1 MRIILILMCGLL
13 LQNCSSKNA
22 RIKSPNDLKSFVNEF
37 CTSPKNTST
46 DKVIKVCASEFS
58 KDLNIAENKSL
69 LNAKL
74 KLADIVNHSLVSNEV
89 ITHKEGK
96 GIVKTYDLNATS
108 TLDEVS
114 ISNYLCMTN
123 LHCISICIVNCHN
136 SFLYC
141 YPIAIED

>member
-1 MRIILILMCGLL
+1 MRIVLILMFGLL
-13 LQNCSSKNA
+13 LTNCSNQNKKV
-22 RIKSPNDLKSFVNEF
+22 IKSPDDLQSFVNVF
-37 CTSPKNTST
+37 CEKHKST

-58 KDLNIAENKSL
+58 KDLNIATNKSL

-74 KLADIVNHSLVSNEV
+74 KLADIVSHSLVSNEV

-114 ISNYLCMTN
+114 ISNYRVVHKKILKENGGWRVMH
-123 LHCISICIVNCHN
+123 LISLKI
-136 SFLYC
+136 S
-141 YPIAIED
+141 

>member
-1 MRIILILMCGLL
+1 MKIILILMCGLL

-22 RIKSPNDLKSFVNEF
+22 RIKSPNDLKSFVNDF

-96 GIVKTYDLNATS
+96 GIKKTYDLNATS
-108 TLDEVS
+108 TLNEVS
-114 ISNYLCMTN
+114 ISNYRVVHKKIIHENGGWRVMT
-123 LHCISICIVNCHN
+123 LLSLKV
-136 SFLYC
+136 S
-141 YPIAIED
+141 

>member
-22 RIKSPNDLKSFVNEF
+22 KIKSPNDLRSFVNDF
-37 CTSPKNTST
+37 CTSPKNIST
-46 DKVIKVCASEFS
+46 EKVIKVCASEFS

-114 ISNYLCMTN
+114 ISNYRVVHKKIIQENGGWRVMT
-123 LHCISICIVNCHN
+123 LLSLKV
-136 SFLYC
+136 S
-141 YPIAIED
+141 

>member
-22 RIKSPNDLKSFVNEF
+22 RIKSPNDLKSFVNDF

-46 DKVIKVCASEFS
+46 DKVVKVCASEFS

-114 ISNYLCMTN
+114 ISNYRVVHKKILKENGGWRVMH
-123 LHCISICIVNCHN
+123 LISLKI
-136 SFLYC
+136 S
-141 YPIAIED
+141 

>member
-108 TLDEVS
+108 TLNEVS
-114 ISNYLCMTN
+114 IVFMKADKGDAKSKVQMEKLLSNKKQL
-123 LHCISICIVNCHN
+123 ISKI
-136 SFLYC
+136 SK
-141 YPIAIED
+141 

>member
-1 MRIILILMCGLL
+1 MLGIL
-13 LQNCSSKNA
+13 LQNCSSKNVKI
-22 RIKSPNDLKSFVNEF
+22 IKSPDDLQTFVNVF
-37 CTSPKNTST
+37 CEKHKST

-58 KDLNIAENKSL
+58 KDLNIATNKSL

-74 KLADIVNHSLVSNEV
+74 KLADIVSHSLVSNEV

-114 ISNYLCMTN
+114 ISNYRVVHKKIIKENNGWRVMHL
-123 LHCISICIVNCHN
+123 LSLKIS
-136 SFLYC
+136 
-141 YPIAIED
+141 

>member
-1 MRIILILMCGLL
+1 M
-13 LQNCSSKNA
+13 
-22 RIKSPNDLKSFVNEF
+22 NEF

-114 ISNYLCMTN
+114 ISNYRVVHKKIIQENGGWRVMT
-123 LHCISICIVNCHN
+123 LLSLKV
-136 SFLYC
+136 S
-141 YPIAIED
+141 

>member
-22 RIKSPNDLKSFVNEF
+22 QIKSPNDLKSFVNDF

-46 DKVIKVCASEFS
+46 EKVIKVCASEFS

-74 KLADIVNHSLVSNEV
+74 KLAVNHSLVSNEV

-96 GIVKTYDLNATS
+96 GIVKTYNLNASS

-114 ISNYLCMTN
+114 ISNYRVVHKKIIQENGGWRVMT
-123 LHCISICIVNCHN
+123 LLSLKV
-136 SFLYC
+136 S
-141 YPIAIED
+141 

>member
-22 RIKSPNDLKSFVNEF
+22 QIKSPNDLKSFVNDF

-46 DKVIKVCASEFS
+46 EKVIKVCASEFS

-96 GIVKTYDLNATS
+96 GIVKTYDLNASS

-114 ISNYLCMTN
+114 ISNYRVVHKKIIQENSGWRVMT
-123 LHCISICIVNCHN
+123 LLSLKV
-136 SFLYC
+136 S
-141 YPIAIED
+141 

>member
-1 MRIILILMCGLL
+1 MKIILILICGLL

-22 RIKSPNDLKSFVNEF
+22 RIKSPNDLKSFVNDF

-108 TLDEVS
+108 TLNEVS
-114 ISNYLCMTN
+114 ISNYRVVHKKIIQENGGWRVMT
-123 LHCISICIVNCHN
+123 LLSLKV
-136 SFLYC
+136 S
-141 YPIAIED
+141 